1 MLSKRS
7 LQRIWAV
14 FVKEFIQIK
23 RDRTTFAM
31 IIGIPL
37 FQVILFGYAIN
48 TNPKEL
54 PTAVLSAD
62 YGYFSRAWIK
72 GLENSGYFKIVK
84 NAASEEQAQYL
95 LATNQVQFVLHIPV
109 NFERDLI
116 RGNHPTVLLEADATD
131 PTATSFANAAA
142 NALVHTIFKRDLI
155 GALNYLSPSPDPI
168 NLIIHPKYN
177 PEAITQYN
185 IVPGLMGVVLTLTMT
200 MITSIAITRER
211 ERGTFE
217 HLLATPLFPAEIMI
231 GKILPYIMVGYVQ
244 VALILGAAY
253 SLFSVP
259 IVGSILLL
267 FLAIAPFIAAN
278 LSIGLMISTV
288 ANNQLQAVQMTIFF
302 FLPSLLLSG
311 FLFPFHGMPHWAQS
325 IGEIL
330 PLTHFLRIVRG
341 ILLKGNH
348 WYAVWLD
355 IWPIL
360 IFLVVVI
367 MLGIHRFRRTL
378 D

>member
-14 FVKEFIQIK
+14 FIKEFIQIK

-84 NAASEEQAQYL
+84 NASSEEQAQYL

-109 NFERDLI
+109 DFERDLI

-142 NALVHTIFKRDLI
+142 NALVKTIYERDLT

-200 MITSIAITRER
+200 MITAIAITRER

-253 SLFSVP
+253 GLFSVP
-259 IVGSILLL
+259 IVGSIVLL

-325 IGEIL
+325 IGEVL

-341 ILLKGNH
+341 ILLKGNG

-360 IFLVVVI
+360 IFLAIVI